1 MTDPL
6 RPFTQ
11 AIRSLWKTRARG
23 VASAAD
29 SSHAASGASS
39 SRSGAGSKQTGRAG
53 ETLRTRLHS
62 RISALDTGD
71 RQKMRDTF
79 IETVLLWE
87 LGEHLAPDPGLSEV
101 VARVSEQLA
110 TNPALVDRL
119 HELLLQLSDKQS
131 LPR

>member
-29 SSHAASGASS
+29 SSHAASAASN
-39 SRSGAGSKQTGRAG
+39 SRGSVGGTQTGRAG
-53 ETLRTRLHS
+53 ETLRTRLRS

-71 RQKMRDTF
+71 PQKMRDTF
-79 IETVLLWE
+79 VETVLLWE
-87 LGEHLAPDPGLSEV
+87 LGEHLAPDPALSEV

-110 TNPALVDRL
+110 SDPVVVNRL
-119 HELLLQLSDKQS
+119 HELLLQMSDTRS
-131 LPR
+131 TPR